1 MAKIN
6 STYDKNIT
14 YNDDNISI
22 IDINIIIIVIVIDND
37 NDDTSCNWEKN
48 VLDFTHMHS
57 HRN

>member
-1 MAKIN
+1 MCYWYEMAKIN

-37 NDDTSCNWEKN
+37 NDDTSCN
-48 VLDFTHMHS
+48 
-57 HRN
+57 